1 MSSDNNQEKKFNAKR
16 FALRSWFVVSQ
27 FFRKVKSAGLKKWI
41 APGVAFTIS
50 IILLWN
56 LGGKIREEVWA
67 YYTDGEDIKISSEEN
82 KACLLYTS
90 PSPRDL
96 STSRMPSSA

>member
-16 FALRSWFVVSQ
+16 FALRSWFAVSQ

-41 APGVAFTIS
+41 APGVAFILS

-67 YYTDGEDIKISSEEN
+67 YYTDGEDIRISSEEN
-82 KACLLYTS
+82 KARYVLWEP
-90 PSPRDL
+90 PSP
-96 STSRMPSSA
+96 TIFATG